1 MRQIV
6 AFSLQRRPL
15 VILMF
20 FAFIGLGLWGFTR
33 LNIEAYPDPVPPQVV
48 IITQN
53 AGQSA
58 EEIERYVT
66 IPIEVAMAGVPN
78 LTTVRSTSL
87 FGLSDVRVQFNFN
100 YTYDQALQQVLNR
113 LGQLSGLPAGA
124 EPAIS
129 PLSPIGE
136 IMRYRL
142 VGPPGYSLADLNT
155 LQNWVLDRRFKR
167 VPGVVD
173 VTSFGG
179 VSKSYNVVVDLPRM
193 AAYGLTLP
201 QVIEAVRAGNATVGA
216 GTLRIGPQAAVVQGI
231 GLIRNVDDIRN
242 VVISA
247 ENGVPVLL
255 SDLATVE
262 IGNLP
267 RLGIAGHAEDDDVVL
282 ATVLM
287 RRGEQTLPT
296 IHGVQEEVARIN
308 AGGVLPPGVRIVP
321 LYDREDL
328 VKVTT
333 RTVVHNIIEGV
344 ALILVIQWLF
354 LGDFRGALV
363 VAATI
368 PFAFLFAIL
377 LMMARGE
384 SANLLSLGALDF
396 GLLVD
401 ATVIMVE
408 NIYRHLGLARK
419 KGHGIPRAPRGSR
432 GLSGLSLIVLRAAG
446 EVDKAIF
453 FSALIIIAAFIPL
466 FTLGGIEGRI
476 FGPMSKTYAYAI
488 IGALLAT
495 FTITPA
501 LAAAMLSEDSTER
514 DTLVVRLLR
523 RAHRG
528 LYALAMRAR
537 ALCLAC
543 AVALFAATMLLL
555 STLGAEF
562 LPALEEGNLWV
573 RATMPGTIS
582 LEEGN
587 ATVNR
592 IRRVLL
598 EFPEVVTATSQQGRP
613 DDGTD
618 SAGSFNGEF
627 FLPLRPPEQWKTAK
641 TRDALV
647 HAFQERL
654 SREFVGVDFSYS
666 QAISDNV
673 QEAASGVKGAN
684 AVKVFGPELDI
695 VTAKAKEIQKVLATV
710 PGVADLAMSR
720 SLGQPT
726 VAVQIDRARA
736 ARYGL
741 GIDDVNQVVQAAI
754 GGREA
759 GRLYEP
765 GGDRNF
771 PVMVRLDAPYRSSL
785 DAIGRIPVG
794 GSRGATLGDVAEIKL
809 VSGVSYIYR
818 EDASRYLPIRFSVRG
833 RDPAS
838 TVAEAQEAVAQQV
851 ELPPGYRLEWVGEFR
866 NLQDA
871 LGRLAVVVPAA
882 LGLVVVLLYVQFSN
896 LRETL
901 LVFGI
906 VPMSI
911 VGGVAALAVAGL
923 NFSVPA
929 AIGFLALFGI
939 TVMEGIIMM
948 THFNHLRVEGLPWRR
963 ALDQAGED
971 RMRPVFMTCFAS
983 FTGLLPMALAT
994 GIGAD
999 VQKPLALVVVGG
1011 IGLVPVFILVV
1022 FPAMIDLFGRS
1033 PRAKRV
1039 EREAAANAA
1048 ARSAAGDG
1056 DRLGGGARA

>member
-6 AFSLQRRPL
+6 AFALQRRPL
-15 VILMF
+15 VILLF
-20 FAFIGLGLWGFTR
+20 FVFIIVGVYGFTK

-53 AGQSA
+53 QGQSA

-66 IPIEVAMAGVPN
+66 IPIEVAMAGMPN
-78 LTTVRSTSL
+78 LTSVRSTSL

-100 YTYDQALQQVLNR
+100 FTYEQALQQVLNR
-113 LGQLSGLPAGA
+113 LAQLQGLPEGVQ
-124 EPAIS
+124 PGIS

-142 VGPPGYSLADLNT
+142 VGPPGFAIDDLKT
-155 LQNWVLDRRFKR
+155 LQDWVLDRRFKR
-167 VPGVVD
+167 VPGVID

-179 VSKSYNVVVDLPRM
+179 RSKSYNVVIDLRRM
-193 AAYGLTLP
+193 AAQNLALP
-201 QVIEAVRAGNATVGA
+201 AVIAAVRAGNATVGA
-216 GTLRIGPQAAVVQGI
+216 GTITIGPQAAVVQGI
-231 GLIRNVDDIRN
+231 GLIRGLDDLRN
-242 VVISA
+242 IVVSA
-247 ENGVPVLL
+247 QEGVPVLL
-255 SDLATVE
+255 SDIASIEV
-262 IGNLP
+262 GNLP
-267 RLGIAGHAEDDDVVL
+267 RLGIAGHEDDNDVVL

-296 IHGVQEEVARIN
+296 IRGVQEEVRRIN

-328 VKVTT
+328 VKITT
-333 RTVVHNIIEGV
+333 HRVVENIIVGV
-344 ALILVIQWLF
+344 SLILLVQWLF
-354 LGDFRGALV
+354 LGDLRGAVV

-368 PFAFLFAIL
+368 PFGFFFAVL

-408 NIYRHLGLARK
+408 NIYRHLAIAR
-419 KGHGIPRAPRGSR
+419 GAAHRYMPPPGSK
-432 GLSGLSLIVLRAAG
+432 GLSGLSLTVLRAAG

-488 IGALLAT
+488 IGALIAT

-501 LAAAMLSEDSTER
+501 LSAALLKEDSR
-514 DTLVVRLLR
+514 DTDTFLVRYLRSAYTWLYHRAMKAGVTAVVVSAVLFGLGVFQFSRL
-523 RAHRG
+523 G
-528 LYALAMRAR
+528 
-537 ALCLAC
+537 
-543 AVALFAATMLLL
+543 
-555 STLGAEF
+555 GEF
-562 LPALEEGNLWV
+562 LPTLEEGNLWV

-582 LEEGN
+582 LEEGQD
-587 ATVNR
+587 TVNR

-598 EFPEVVTATSQQGRP
+598 EFPEVITATSQQGRP

-618 SAGSFNGEF
+618 SAGFFNAEF
-627 FLPLRPPEQWKTAK
+627 FLPLRPQGEWRTAAN
-641 TRDALV
+641 RDGLI
-647 HAFQERL
+647 HAMQERL
-654 SREFVGVDFSYS
+654 SRDFIGVDFNYA

-684 AVKVFGPELDI
+684 AIKVLGPELDVI
-695 VTAKAKEIQKVLATV
+695 AQKAEEIRRVLA
-710 PGVADLAMSR
+710 GVQGIADLAVFR

-726 VAVQIDRARA
+726 VAVRIDRARA

-741 GIDDVNQVVQAAI
+741 AVDDINQVVQAAV

-771 PVMVRLDAPYRSSL
+771 PLMIRLAEPFRNSL
-785 DAIGRIPVG
+785 DAIGRIPIG
-794 GSRGATLGDVAEIKL
+794 GGRGGATLQDVATIEL
-809 VSGVSYIYR
+809 VSGASYIYR
-818 EDASRYLPIRFSVRG
+818 EDASRYVPIKFSVRG

-838 TVAEAQEAVAQQV
+838 AVSEAQRLV
-851 ELPPGYRLEWVGEFR
+851 EQRVQLPPGYRLEWVGEFR

-871 LGRLAVVVPAA
+871 IGRLLVIVPAA
-882 LGLVVVLLYVQFSN
+882 LALIGVLLYVQFN
-896 LRETL
+896 TLRETL
-901 LVFGI
+901 LVYAV
-906 VPMSI
+906 VPLSV
-911 VGGVAALAVAGL
+911 VGGVTALTLSGL

-939 TVMEGIIMM
+939 TVMEGIIMLS
-948 THFNHLRVEGLPWRR
+948 HFNHLRHEGMPWRS
-963 ALDQAGED
+963 ALDQAGQD
-971 RMRPVFMTCFAS
+971 RMRPVMMTCFAS
-983 FTGLLPMALAT
+983 FFGLLPAALAS

-999 VQKPLALVVVGG
+999 VQKPLAIVVVGG

-1022 FPAMIDLFGRS
+1022 FPVMIDMFGR
-1033 PRAKRV
+1033 PRAAR
-1039 EREAAANAA
+1039 RSAAA
-1048 ARSAAGDG
+1048 ARNEV
-1056 DRLGGGARA
+1056 RA

>member
-1 MRQIV
+1 MRHV
-6 AFSLQRRPL
+6 VTFALQRRPL
-15 VILMF
+15 VILLF
-20 FAFIGLGLWGFTR
+20 FVFIVMGLWAFTR

-53 AGQSA
+53 PGQSA

-66 IPIEVAMAGVPN
+66 IPVEVAMAGLPN
-78 LTTVRSTSL
+78 LTSVRSTSL

-100 YTYDQALQQVLNR
+100 YNYDQALQQVLNR
-113 LGQLSGLPAGA
+113 LGQLSGLPDGV
-124 EPAIS
+124 EPTIS

-142 VGPPGYSLADLNT
+142 VGPPGYSLADLKT
-155 LQNWVLDRRFKR
+155 LQDWVLDRRFKR

-179 VSKSYNVVVDLPRM
+179 MSKSYNVVVDLRRI
-193 AAYGLTLP
+193 AAYGMTLP
-201 QVIEAVRAGNATVGA
+201 QVIDAVRTGNATVGA
-216 GTLRIGPQAAVVQGI
+216 GTIRIGPQAAVVQGI
-231 GLIRNVDDIRN
+231 GLIRDVDDINN

-247 ENGVPVLL
+247 QNGVPVLL
-255 SDLATVE
+255 SDIATVE
-262 IGNLP
+262 VGNLP
-267 RLGIAGHAEDDDVVL
+267 RLGVAGHADDDDVVL

-296 IHGVQEEVARIN
+296 IRGVQEEVARIN

-328 VKVTT
+328 VKITT

-344 ALILVIQWLF
+344 CLILLIQWLF

-408 NIYRHLGLARK
+408 NIYRHLGLARAR
-419 KGHGIPRAPRGSR
+419 GTRQPTPRNSR
-432 GLSGLSLIVLRAAG
+432 GFSGLSLIVLRAAG

-501 LAAAMLSEDSTER
+501 LAASMLREDSQEH
-514 DTLVVRLLR
+514 DTLVVRHLR
-523 RAHRG
+523 AAYRR
-528 LYALAMRAR
+528 LYDLAMRAR
-537 ALCLAC
+537 PVCLMLA
-543 AVALFAATMLLL
+543 AALFGGAMFLL

-562 LPALEEGNLWV
+562 LPVLEEGNLWV

-587 ATVNR
+587 STVNR
-592 IRRVLL
+592 IRGVLM
-598 EFPEVVTATSQQGRP
+598 EFPEVITATSQQGRP

-618 SAGSFNGEF
+618 SAGFFNAEF
-627 FLPLRPPEQWKTAK
+627 FLPLKPPDQWRTAPN
-641 TRDALV
+641 RDGLV
-647 HAFQERL
+647 HAMQVRL
-654 SREFVGVDFSYS
+654 AREFVGIDFSYA

-684 AVKVFGPELDI
+684 AIKVLGPELDI
-695 VTAKAKEIQKVLATV
+695 VTRKAEEIRQILATV
-710 PGVADLAMSR
+710 PGVADLAVFR

-785 DAIGRIPVG
+785 DAIGRIPIG
-794 GSRGATLGDVAEIKL
+794 GPSGATLADVSTIKL

-838 TVAEAQEAVAQQV
+838 TVAEAQEEVSQRV

-871 LGRLAVVVPAA
+871 LGRLSVIVPVA

-896 LRETL
+896 LRDTL
-901 LVFGI
+901 LVAAI

-911 VGGVAALAVAGL
+911 IGGVAALAVAGL

-948 THFNHLRVEGLPWRR
+948 SHFKHLLVEGIPWRQ
-963 ALDQAGED
+963 ALDQAGQD

-1022 FPAMIDLFGRS
+1022 FPALIDLFGRS
-1033 PRAKRV
+1033 PRARRA
-1039 EREAAANAA
+1039 ERAAAA
-1048 ARSAAGDG
+1048 ARAAEG
-1056 DRLGGGARA
+1056 RLGAHA

>member
-15 VILMF
+15 VILLF
-20 FAFIGLGLWGFTR
+20 FTFIVVGLVAFTK

-53 AGQSA
+53 PGQSA
-58 EEIERYVT
+58 EEIERYVS
-66 IPIEVAMAGVPN
+66 IPVEVAMAGLPN
-78 LTTVRSTSL
+78 LTSVRSTSL

-113 LGQLSGLPAGA
+113 LGQLDGLPEGVQ
-124 EPAIS
+124 PQIS

-142 VGPPGYSLADLNT
+142 IGPPGYSLADLKT
-155 LQNWVLDRRFKR
+155 VQEWILDRRFKR

-179 VSKSYNVVVDLPRM
+179 LTKSYNVVVDLRRI
-193 AAYGLTLP
+193 AALGLSLP
-201 QVIEAVRAGNATVGA
+201 QVIQAVRSGNATVGA
-216 GTLRIGPQAAVVQGI
+216 GTIRIGPQAAVVQGI
-231 GLIRNVDDIRN
+231 GLIRGLDDIRN
-242 VVISA
+242 VVVSA
-247 ENGVPVLL
+247 EGGVPVLL
-255 SDLATVE
+255 GDVATVE

-267 RLGIAGHAEDDDVVL
+267 RLGIAGQENNDDVVL

-296 IHGVQEEVARIN
+296 IRGVQDEVARIN
-308 AGGVLPPGVRIVP
+308 AGGVLPPGVKIVP

-328 VKVTT
+328 VKITT

-344 ALILVIQWLF
+344 ALILIIQWLF

-363 VAATI
+363 VAATV

-408 NIYRHLGLARK
+408 NIYRHLGLSRNPAHRY
-419 KGHGIPRAPRGSR
+419 IAPTGSKE
-432 GLSGLSLIVLRAAG
+432 LSGLSLTVLRAAG

-501 LAAAMLSEDSTER
+501 LAAALLREDSKER
-514 DTLVVRLLR
+514 DTLLVRALR
-523 RAHRG
+523 WGHSR
-528 LYALAMRAR
+528 LYAAAMRAR
-537 ALCLAC
+537 AICLLLA
-543 AVALFAATMLLL
+543 AGLFAASILLM
-555 STLGAEF
+555 SQLGAEF
-562 LPALEEGNLWV
+562 LPTLEEGNLWV
-573 RATMPGTIS
+573 RASMPGTIS

-587 ATVNR
+587 DTVNR
-592 IRRVLL
+592 IRRTLM
-598 EFPEVVTATSQQGRP
+598 EFPEVITATSQQGRP

-618 SAGSFNGEF
+618 SAGFFNAEF
-627 FLPLRPPEQWKTAK
+627 FLPLKPPQQWTTAPN
-641 TRDALV
+641 RDGLV
-647 HAFQERL
+647 RAMQERL
-654 SREFVGVDFSYS
+654 SGQFVGVEFSYS

-684 AVKVFGPELDI
+684 AVKVYGPELDI
-695 VTAKAKEIQKVLATV
+695 IARKAEEIRQVMAGV
-710 PGVADLAMSR
+710 EGVADLAVFR

-726 VAVQIDRARA
+726 VAVQIDRTRA

-741 GIDDVNQVVQAAI
+741 AVDDVNEVVQAAI

-759 GRLYEP
+759 GRLYEQ

-771 PVMVRLDAPYRSSL
+771 PIVVRLDAPYRDSL
-785 DAIGRIPVG
+785 EAIGRIPVG
-794 GSRGATLGDVAEIKL
+794 GPRGATLSDVAEIKL

-818 EDASRYLPIRFSVRG
+818 EDASRYVPIRFSVRG

-838 TVAEAQEAVAQQV
+838 TVAEAQALVAARV
-851 ELPPGYRLEWVGEFR
+851 ELPPGYRLDWLGEFR
-866 NLQDA
+866 NLQEA
-871 LGRLAVVVPAA
+871 IGRLLVVVPAA
-882 LGLVVVLLYVQFSN
+882 LALILVLLYVQFN
-896 LRETL
+896 TLRETL

-911 VGGVAALAVAGL
+911 TGGIAALAVAGL

-939 TVMEGIIMM
+939 TVMEGIIMLS
-948 THFNHLRVEGLPWRR
+948 HFNHLRLEGMPWRT
-963 ALDQAGED
+963 ALDQAGRD

-1011 IGLVPVFILVV
+1011 IGLVPLFILVV
-1022 FPAMIDLFGRS
+1022 FPAMIDLFGK
-1033 PRAKRV
+1033 PRHIRRA
-1039 EREAAANAA
+1039 EAAAHGAA
-1048 ARSAAGDG
+1048 V
-1056 DRLGGGARA
+1056 RA

>member
-15 VILMF
+15 VILLF
-20 FAFIGLGLWGFTR
+20 LVFIVIGLVGFTR

-53 AGQSA
+53 PGQSA
-58 EEIERYVT
+58 EEIERYVS
-66 IPIEVAMAGVPN
+66 IPVEVAMAGLPN
-78 LTTVRSTSL
+78 LTSVRSTSL

-113 LGQLSGLPAGA
+113 LAQIDGLPDGVQ
-124 EPAIS
+124 PAIS

-142 VGPPGYSLADLNT
+142 VGPPGYSLADLKT
-155 LQNWVLDRRFKR
+155 LQDWVLDRRFKR
-167 VPGVVD
+167 VPGVID

-179 VSKSYNVVVDLPRM
+179 LSKSYNIIIDLRRM
-193 AAYGLTLP
+193 SAHGLTLP
-201 QVIEAVRAGNATVGA
+201 QVIASVRAGNATVGA
-216 GTLRIGPQAAVVQGI
+216 GTIRIGPQAAVVQGI
-231 GLIRNVDDIRN
+231 GLIRGVDDIRG
-242 VVISA
+242 VVL
-247 ENGVPVLL
+247 GVDGGNPVLL
-255 SDLATVE
+255 SDIAAIE

-267 RLGIAGHAEDDDVVL
+267 RLGIAGHAGDDDVVL

-296 IHGVQEEVARIN
+296 IHGVQKEVERIN
-308 AGGVLPPGVRIVP
+308 AGGVLPPGVRIVTV
-321 LYDREDL
+321 YDREDL
-328 VKVTT
+328 VKITT
-333 RTVVHNIIEGV
+333 KTVVKNIIEGV
-344 ALILVIQWLF
+344 LLILIIQYLF
-354 LGDFRGALV
+354 LGDWRGAVV

-377 LMMARGE
+377 LMLGRGE

-408 NIYRHLGLARK
+408 NIFRHLGLARQ
-419 KGHGIPRAPRGSR
+419 HAHRYMAPSGSKE
-432 GLSGLSLIVLRAAG
+432 LSGLSLTVLRAAG

-501 LAAAMLSEDSTER
+501 LAAAMLREDSRER
-514 DTLVVRLLR
+514 DTPVVRALR
-523 RAHRG
+523 WAHRG
-528 LYALAMRAR
+528 LYGMAMRAR
-537 ALCLAC
+537 ALCLLLA
-543 AVALFAATMLLL
+543 AAIFAGSIALM

-562 LPALEEGNLWV
+562 LPTLEEGNLWV

-587 ATVNR
+587 GTVNR
-592 IRRVLL
+592 IRGVLM
-598 EFPEVVTATSQQGRP
+598 EFPEVITATSQQGRP

-618 SAGSFNGEF
+618 SAGFFNAEF
-627 FLPLRPPEQWKTAK
+627 FLPLKPPQQWTTARN
-641 TRDALV
+641 RDGLV
-647 HAFQERL
+647 AAMQARL
-654 SREFVGVDFSYS
+654 GREFVGIEFSYA

-684 AVKVFGPELDI
+684 AIKVYGPELDVI
-695 VTAKAKEIQKVLATV
+695 ARKAEEIRQVLTTV
-710 PGVADLAMSR
+710 PGVADLAVFR

-726 VAVQIDRARA
+726 VAIQIDRARA

-741 GIDDVNQVVQAAI
+741 AIDDVNGVVQAAI

-771 PVMVRLDAPYRSSL
+771 PITVRLDTPFRDSL
-785 DAIGRIPVG
+785 DAIGRLPVG
-794 GSRGATLGDVAEIKL
+794 GPRGATLADVADIRL

-818 EDASRYLPIRFSVRG
+818 EDASRYVPIRFSVRG

-838 TVAEAQEAVAQQV
+838 TVAEAQELVAQRV
-851 ELPPGYRLEWVGEFR
+851 ELPPGYRLDWLGEFR
-866 NLQDA
+866 NLQEA
-871 LGRLAVVVPAA
+871 IGRLMVVVPAA
-882 LGLVVVLLYVQFSN
+882 LALILVLLYVQFN
-896 LRETL
+896 TLRETL

-911 VGGVAALAVAGL
+911 TGGIAALAIAGL

-939 TVMEGIIMM
+939 TVMEGIIMLS
-948 THFNHLRVEGLPWRR
+948 HFNHLRLEGMPWRL
-963 ALDQAGED
+963 ALDQAGTD

-1011 IGLVPVFILVV
+1011 IGLVPIFILVV
-1022 FPAMIDLFGRS
+1022 FPAMIDLLGKPRS
-1033 PRAKRV
+1033 VRV
-1039 EREAAANAA
+1039 SDATA
-1048 ARSAAGDG
+1048 ARNAV
-1056 DRLGGGARA
+1056 RA

>member
-6 AFSLQRRPL
+6 AFALQRRPL
-15 VILMF
+15 IILLF
-20 FAFIGLGLWGFTR
+20 FAFIVVGLVGFTK

-53 AGQSA
+53 PGQSA
-58 EEIERYVT
+58 EEIERYVSV
-66 IPIEVAMAGVPN
+66 PIEVAMAGLPN
-78 LTTVRSTSL
+78 LTSVRSTSL

-113 LGQLSGLPAGA
+113 LGQLDGLPEGVS
-124 EPAIS
+124 PAIS

-142 VGPPGYSLADLNT
+142 VGPPGFGLADLKT
-155 LQNWVLDRRFKR
+155 LQDWVLDRRFKR
-167 VPGVVD
+167 VPGVID

-179 VSKSYNVVVDLPRM
+179 LTKSYNVVIDLRRM
-193 AAYGLTLP
+193 AAHGLTLP
-201 QVIEAVRAGNATVGA
+201 QVIESVRAGNATVGA
-216 GTLRIGPQAAVVQGI
+216 GTIRIGPQAAVVQGI
-231 GLIRNVDDIRN
+231 GLIRGTEDLRSI
-242 VVISA
+242 VVAA
-247 ENGVPVLL
+247 EGGVPVLL
-255 SDLATVE
+255 ADIATVE
-262 IGNLP
+262 IANQP
-267 RLGIAGHAEDDDVVL
+267 RLGVAGHEGDDDVVL
-282 ATVLM
+282 AVVLM

-296 IHGVQEEVARIN
+296 IRGVQQEVARIN

-333 RTVVHNIIEGV
+333 KTVTKNIIEGV
-344 ALILVIQWLF
+344 LLILFIQWLF

-363 VAATI
+363 VAATV

-377 LMMARGE
+377 LMLARGE

-408 NIYRHLGLARK
+408 NIYRHLGLARA
-419 KGHGIPRAPRGSR
+419 HGSR
-432 GLSGLSLIVLRAAG
+432 IPPPVPSRELSGLSLTVLRAAG

-501 LAAAMLSEDSTER
+501 LAAALLSDNSRER
-514 DTLVVRLLR
+514 DTPVVRALR
-523 RAHRG
+523 WGHGR

-537 ALCLAC
+537 LVCIALAGMTFAS
-543 AVALFAATMLLL
+543 AVFLL
-555 STLGAEF
+555 SMLGAEF
-562 LPALEEGNLWV
+562 LPTLEEGNLWV

-592 IRRVLL
+592 IRGVLM
-598 EFPEVVTATSQQGRP
+598 EFPEVITTTSQQGRP

-618 SAGSFNGEF
+618 SAGFFNAEF
-627 FLPLRPPEQWKTAK
+627 FLPLRPMDQWKTARN
-641 TRDALV
+641 RDGLV
-647 HAFQERL
+647 HAMQERL
-654 SREFVGVDFSYS
+654 SREFVGVDFSYA

-684 AVKVFGPELDI
+684 AIKVFGPELD
-695 VTAKAKEIQKVLATV
+695 VLAQKAEEIRRILATV
-710 PGVADLAMSR
+710 PGVADLAVFR

-726 VAVQIDRARA
+726 LSIRIDRARA
-736 ARYGL
+736 ARFGL
-741 GIDDVNQVVQAAI
+741 SIEDINQVVQAAI

-771 PVMVRLDAPYRSSL
+771 PIVVRLAEPFRDSVESIA
-785 DAIGRIPVG
+785 RIPVG
-794 GSRGATLGDVAEIKL
+794 GRSGATLADVADIRL

-818 EDASRYLPIRFSVRG
+818 EDASRYVPIRFSVRG

-838 TVAEAQEAVAQQV
+838 TVAEAQELV
-851 ELPPGYRLEWVGEFR
+851 EQHVQLPPGYRLDWVGEFR

-871 LGRLAVVVPAA
+871 LKRLMVVVPAA
-882 LGLVVVLLYVQFSN
+882 LALILVLLYVQFN
-896 LRETL
+896 TLRETL
-901 LVFGI
+901 LVFGV
-906 VPMSI
+906 VPLSI
-911 VGGVAALAVAGL
+911 SGGVLALWVAGL

-939 TVMEGIIMM
+939 TVMEGIIMLS
-948 THFNHLRVEGLPWRR
+948 HFNHLRLEGMPWRM
-963 ALDQAGED
+963 ALDQAGRD

-983 FTGLLPMALAT
+983 FVGLLPMALAS

-1011 IGLVPVFILVV
+1011 IGLVPLFILVV
-1022 FPAMIDLFGRS
+1022 FPAMIDLFGKPRS
-1033 PRAKRV
+1033 LRQAERA
-1039 EREAAANAA
+1039 AA
-1048 ARSAAGDG
+1048 ARAAAAS
-1056 DRLGGGARA
+1056 GARA

>member
-6 AFSLQRRPL
+6 AFALQRRPL
-15 VILMF
+15 VILLF
-20 FAFIGLGLWGFTR
+20 FVFIVVGLVAFTR

-53 AGQSA
+53 QGQSA

-66 IPIEVAMAGVPN
+66 IPVEVAMAGLPN
-78 LTTVRSTSL
+78 LTSVRSTSL

-113 LGQLSGLPAGA
+113 LAQIDALPAGVQ
-124 EPAIS
+124 PQIS

-142 VGPPGYSLADLNT
+142 VGPPGYSLTDLKT
-155 LQNWVLDRRFKR
+155 LQDWVLDRRFKR

-179 VSKSYNVVVDLPRM
+179 HSKSYNVVVDLRRM
-193 AAYGLTLP
+193 AAHGLSLP
-201 QVIEAVRAGNATVGA
+201 QVIAAVRAGNATVGA
-216 GTLRIGPQAAVVQGI
+216 GTIRIGPQVAVVQGI
-231 GLIRNVDDIRN
+231 GLIRGLDDLRN
-242 VVISA
+242 VVVTA
-247 ENGVPVLL
+247 AGGMPVLL
-255 SDLATVE
+255 ADIATIE

-267 RLGIAGHAEDDDVVL
+267 RLGIAGHEGDDDVVL

-296 IHGVQEEVARIN
+296 IRGVQAEVARIN
-308 AGGVLPPGVRIVP
+308 AGGVLPPGVKIVP

-328 VKVTT
+328 VKITT

-344 ALILVIQWLF
+344 ALILIIQWLF

-377 LMMARGE
+377 LMMSRGE

-408 NIYRHLGLARK
+408 NIYRHLGLARS
-419 KGHGIPRAPRGSR
+419 HAHRYIAPAGSKE
-432 GLSGLSLIVLRAAG
+432 LSGLSLTVLRAAG

-501 LAAAMLSEDSTER
+501 LAAALLKEDSRER
-514 DTLVVRLLR
+514 DTPVVRALR
-523 RAHRG
+523 WGHRR
-528 LYALAMRAR
+528 LYDAAMRAR
-537 ALCLAC
+537 RLCLLLA
-543 AVALFAATMLLL
+543 AALLAGSIFLMSL
-555 STLGAEF
+555 LGAEF
-562 LPALEEGNLWV
+562 LPTLEEGNLWV

-587 ATVNR
+587 GTVNR
-592 IRRVLL
+592 IRAVLL
-598 EFPEVVTATSQQGRP
+598 EFPEVITATSQQGRP

-618 SAGSFNGEF
+618 SAGFFNAEF
-627 FLPLRPPEQWKTAK
+627 FLPLKPPDQWTTAPH
-641 TRDALV
+641 RDGLV
-647 HAFQERL
+647 HAMQARL
-654 SREFVGVDFSYS
+654 TREFVGIEFSYS

-684 AVKVFGPELDI
+684 AIKVYGPELDI
-695 VTAKAKEIQKVLATV
+695 IARKAEEIRQVMTEV
-710 PGVADLAMSR
+710 QGVADLAVFR

-726 VAVQIDRARA
+726 VAVKIDRARA

-741 GIDDVNQVVQAAI
+741 AVDDVNQVVQAAI

-771 PVMVRLDAPYRSSL
+771 PVMVRLDAPFRDSL
-785 DAIGRIPVG
+785 DAIQRIPVG
-794 GSRGATLGDVAEIKL
+794 GGSGATLADVADIQL

-818 EDASRYLPIRFSVRG
+818 EDASRYVPIRFSVRG

-838 TVAEAQEAVAQQV
+838 TVAEAQALVAQRV
-851 ELPPGYRLEWVGEFR
+851 EMPPGYRLDWVGEFR
-866 NLQDA
+866 NLQEA
-871 LGRLAVVVPAA
+871 IGRLVVVVPAA
-882 LGLVVVLLYVQFSN
+882 LALILVLLYVQFN
-896 LRETL
+896 TLRETL

-911 VGGVAALAVAGL
+911 TGGVAALAVAGL

-939 TVMEGIIMM
+939 TVMEGIIMLS
-948 THFNHLRVEGLPWRR
+948 HFNHLRLEGMPWRM
-963 ALDQAGED
+963 ALDQAGTD

-983 FTGLLPMALAT
+983 FFGLLPMALAS

-1011 IGLVPVFILVV
+1011 IGLVPLFILVV
-1022 FPAMIDLFGRS
+1022 FPAAIDLFGK
-1033 PRAKRV
+1033 PRHVRRA
-1039 EREAAANAA
+1039 EADAAVAV
-1048 ARSAAGDG
+1048 
-1056 DRLGGGARA
+1056 RA

>member
-1 MRQIV
+1 MRQFV
-6 AFSLQRRPL
+6 SFSLQRRPL
-15 VILMF
+15 VVLLFFVFILV
-20 FAFIGLGLWGFTR
+20 GLVGFTR

-53 AGQSA
+53 SGQSA

-66 IPIEVAMAGVPN
+66 IPVEVAMAGMPN
-78 LTTVRSTSL
+78 LTSVRSTSL

-113 LGQLSGLPAGA
+113 LAQIDGLPEGVH
-124 EPAIS
+124 PAIS

-142 VGPPGYSLADLNT
+142 VGPPGYARADLKT
-155 LQNWVLDRRFKR
+155 LQDWVLARRFKR

-179 VSKSYNVVVDLPRM
+179 LSKTYSVSVDLRRM
-193 AAYGLTLP
+193 TAHNLTLP
-201 QVIEAVRAGNATVGA
+201 QVIAAVRASNATVGA
-216 GTLRIGPQAAVVQGI
+216 GTIRIGTQAAVVQGI
-231 GLIRNVDDIRN
+231 GLIRGVDDLAK
-242 VVISA
+242 VVITA
-247 ENGVPVLL
+247 TGGLPVR
-255 SDLATVE
+255 LADIATIE

-267 RLGIAGHAEDDDVVL
+267 RLGIAGHEGDDDVVL

-296 IHGVQEEVARIN
+296 IRGVQQEVARIN
-308 AGGVLPPGVRIVP
+308 AGGILPPGVRIVP

-328 VKVTT
+328 VKLTT
-333 RTVVHNIIEGV
+333 QTVVKNIIEGV
-344 ALILVIQWLF
+344 LLILLIQYLF
-354 LGDFRGALV
+354 LGDLRGALV
-363 VAATI
+363 VAATV
-368 PFAFLFAIL
+368 PFAFLFAIITML
-377 LMMARGE
+377 LRGE

-408 NIYRHLGLARK
+408 NIYRHLGMARRS
-419 KGHGIPRAPRGSR
+419 GLHPTPPGASR
-432 GLSGLSLIVLRAAG
+432 GLSGLPLTILRAAS
-446 EVDKAIF
+446 EVDKPIF

-466 FTLGGIEGRI
+466 FTMGGIEGRI
-476 FGPMSKTYAYAI
+476 FGPMAKTYAYAI
-488 IGALLAT
+488 GGALLAT
-495 FTITPA
+495 FTVTPA
-501 LAAAMLSEDSTER
+501 LAALLLKEDSRER
-514 DTLVVRLLR
+514 DTPLVRALR
-523 RAHRG
+523 WGHRH
-528 LYALAMRAR
+528 LYAAAMSVRA
-537 ALCLAC
+537 ACLVGAAMLF
-543 AVALFAATMLLL
+543 AVAIMLL
-555 STLGAEF
+555 SSLGAEF
-562 LPALEEGNLWV
+562 LPTLEEGNLWV
-573 RATMPGTIS
+573 RATMPGSIS

-587 ATVNR
+587 GTVNR
-592 IRRVLL
+592 IRAVLL
-598 EFPEVVTATSQQGRP
+598 EFPEVITATSQQGRP

-618 SAGSFNGEF
+618 SAGFFNAEF
-627 FLPLRPPEQWKTAK
+627 FLPLRPPETWTTAPN
-641 TRDALV
+641 RDGLV
-647 HAFQERL
+647 QAMQARLSHAFLGIE
-654 SREFVGVDFSYS
+654 FSYA

-684 AVKVFGPELDI
+684 AIKVFGPEIDI
-695 VTAKAKEIQKVLATV
+695 IAGLANQIRGVMATV
-710 PGVADLAMSR
+710 PGVADLAVFR

-726 VAVQIDRARA
+726 IAIHIDRDRA

-741 GIDDVNQVVQAAI
+741 SMDDVNTVVQAAV

-765 GGDRNF
+765 GADRNF
-771 PVMVRLDAPYRSSL
+771 PIVVRLNEASRDSVE
-785 DAIGRIPVG
+785 AIARIPVG
-794 GSRGATLGDVAEIKL
+794 EGGGATLADVAEIQL
-809 VSGVSYIYR
+809 ISGVSYIYR
-818 EDASRYLPIRFSVRG
+818 EDASRYAPIRFSVRG

-838 TVAEAQEAVAQQV
+838 TVAEAQALVAAQV
-851 ELPPGYRLEWVGEFR
+851 RLPPGYRLDWVGEFR
-866 NLQDA
+866 NLQEA
-871 LGRLAVVVPAA
+871 IGRLVVVVPAA
-882 LGLVVVLLYVQFSN
+882 LALILVLLYVQFN
-896 LRETL
+896 TLREAL

-939 TVMEGIIMM
+939 TVMEGIIMLS
-948 THFNHLRVEGLPWRR
+948 HFNHLRGEGMPWRL
-963 ALDQAGED
+963 ALDQAGVD

-1011 IGLVPVFILVV
+1011 IGLVPIFILVV
-1022 FPAMIDLFGRS
+1022 FPAMIDLLGKPRS
-1033 PRAKRV
+1033 ERAHR
-1039 EREAAANAA
+1039 AAP
-1048 ARSAAGDG
+1048 AGPT
-1056 DRLGGGARA
+1056 AQV

>member
-6 AFSLQRRPL
+6 SFSLQRRPL
-15 VILMF
+15 VVLLF
-20 FAFIGLGLWGFTR
+20 FAFIVVGLIGFTK

-53 AGQSA
+53 SGQSA

-66 IPIEVAMAGVPN
+66 IPIELAMAGMPN
-78 LTTVRSTSL
+78 LTSVRSTSL

-100 YTYDQALQQVLNR
+100 FNYEQALQQVLNR
-113 LGQLSGLPAGA
+113 LAQVDGLPEGA
-124 EPAIS
+124 HPTIS

-142 VGPPGYSLADLNT
+142 VGPPGFGLDDLKSLQD
-155 LQNWVLDRRFKR
+155 WVLNRRFKR

-179 VSKSYNVVVDLPRM
+179 LSKSYNAVIDLSRLV
-193 AAYGLTLP
+193 AYRLTLP
-201 QVIEAVRAGNATVGA
+201 QVIAAIRASNTTVGA
-216 GTLRIGPQAAVVQGI
+216 GIIRIGPQAAVVQGI
-231 GLIRNVDDIRN
+231 GLIRGIEDLEK
-242 VVISA
+242 VVLTA
-247 ENGVPVLL
+247 QDGVSVKL
-255 SDLATVE
+255 SDVATIE

-267 RLGIAGHAEDDDVVL
+267 RLGVAGHEADNDVVL
-282 ATVLM
+282 ATILM

-296 IHGVQEEVARIN
+296 IRAVQQEVARIN
-308 AGGVLPPGVRIVP
+308 AGGILPPGVRIVP

-328 VKVTT
+328 VKITT
-333 RTVVHNIIEGV
+333 KTVVKNIIEGV
-344 ALILVIQWLF
+344 ALILLIQWLF

-363 VAATI
+363 VAATV
-368 PFAFLFAIL
+368 PFAFLFAIITML
-377 LMMARGE
+377 LRGE

-408 NIYRHLGLARK
+408 NIYRHLGLARRQ
-419 KGHGIPRAPRGSR
+419 GVVHGAVPTASG
-432 GLSGLSLIVLRAAG
+432 GLSGLPLTIFRAAS

-466 FTLGGIEGRI
+466 FTLGGVEGRI

-488 IGALLAT
+488 IGALFAT
-495 FTITPA
+495 FTVTPA
-501 LAAAMLSEDSTER
+501 LAALMLKEESSER
-514 DTLVVRLLR
+514 DTPLVRVLR
-523 RAHRG
+523 RGHQW
-528 LYALAMRAR
+528 LYQRAMAAR
-537 ALCLAC
+537 ALCLTMAM
-543 AVALFAATMLLL
+543 ALLVAAMMLL

-562 LPALEEGNLWV
+562 LPTLEEGNLWV

-587 ATVNR
+587 GTVNR
-592 IRRVLL
+592 IRAVLM
-598 EFPEVVTATSQQGRP
+598 EFPEVITATSQQGRP

-618 SAGSFNGEF
+618 SAGFSNAEF
-627 FLPLRPPEQWKTAK
+627 FLPLRPPAEWTTAPN
-641 TRDALV
+641 RDGLV
-647 HAFQERL
+647 QAMQHRL
-654 SREFVGVDFSYS
+654 SQEFLGIEFSYA

-695 VTAKAKEIQKVLATV
+695 IANTANRIAEQMQHV
-710 PGVADLAMSR
+710 PGVADMAVFR

-726 VAVQIDRARA
+726 VAITIDRDRA
-736 ARYGL
+736 ARFGL
-741 GIDDVNQVVQAAI
+741 SMDDVNQVIQAAI

-765 GGDRNF
+765 GADRNF
-771 PVMVRLDAPYRSSL
+771 PITVRLDAGSRDSI
-785 DAIGRIPVG
+785 DAVRRIPVG
-794 GSRGATLGDVAEIKL
+794 AGSTLGDVADIRL
-809 VSGVSYIYR
+809 ISGVSYIYR
-818 EDASRYLPIRFSVRG
+818 EDASRYVPIRFSVRG

-838 TVAEAQEAVAQQV
+838 TVAEAQRVVNANVQ
-851 ELPPGYRLEWVGEFR
+851 LPPGYRLDWVGEFR
-866 NLQDA
+866 NLQEA
-871 LGRLAVVVPAA
+871 LGRLQVVVPAA
-882 LGLVVVLLYVQFSN
+882 FVLILVLLYVQFN
-896 LRETL
+896 TLRETL

-906 VPMSI
+906 VPMSL
-911 VGGVAALAVAGL
+911 VGGIMALWVAGL

-939 TVMEGIIMM
+939 TVMEGIIMLS
-948 THFNHLRVEGLPWRR
+948 HFNHLRSEGMPWRA
-963 ALDQAGED
+963 ALDQAGVD

-1011 IGLVPVFILVV
+1011 IGLVPIFILVV
-1022 FPAMIDLFGRS
+1022 FPAMIDLLGKPAS
-1033 PRAKRV
+1033 
-1039 EREAAANAA
+1039 ERRNAA
-1048 ARSAAGDG
+1048 R
-1056 DRLGGGARA
+1056 

>member
-15 VILMF
+15 VILLF
-20 FAFIGLGLWGFTR
+20 FTFIIVGLVAFTR

-53 AGQSA
+53 PGQSA
-58 EEIERYVT
+58 EEIERYVS
-66 IPIEVAMAGVPN
+66 IPVEVAMAGLPN
-78 LTTVRSTSL
+78 LTSVRSTSL

-113 LGQLSGLPAGA
+113 LGQLNGLPEGVQ
-124 EPAIS
+124 PQIS

-142 VGPPGYSLADLNT
+142 VGPPGYSLADLKT
-155 LQNWVLDRRFKR
+155 LQEWVLDRRFKR

-179 VSKSYNVVVDLPRM
+179 LTKSYNVVVDLRRIV
-193 AAYGLTLP
+193 ALGLTLP
-201 QVIEAVRAGNATVGA
+201 QVIQAVRAGNATVGA
-216 GTLRIGPQAAVVQGI
+216 GTIRIGPQAAVVQGI
-231 GLIRNVDDIRN
+231 GLIRGLDDIRN
-242 VVISA
+242 VVVSA
-247 ENGVPVLL
+247 EGGVPVLL
-255 SDLATVE
+255 GDVAMVE

-267 RLGIAGHAEDDDVVL
+267 RLGIAGQEDNDDVVL

-296 IHGVQEEVARIN
+296 IRGVQEEVARVN

-328 VKVTT
+328 VKITT

-344 ALILVIQWLF
+344 ALILIIQWLF

-363 VAATI
+363 VAATV

-408 NIYRHLGLARK
+408 NIYRHLGLSRNPAHRY
-419 KGHGIPRAPRGSR
+419 IAPSNSR
-432 GLSGLSLIVLRAAG
+432 ELSGLSLTVLRAAG

-501 LAAAMLSEDSTER
+501 LAAALLREDSRER
-514 DTLVVRLLR
+514 DTLLVRVLR
-523 RAHRG
+523 WVHSR
-528 LYALAMRAR
+528 LYAAAMRAR
-537 ALCLAC
+537 AVCLLLA
-543 AVALFAATMLLL
+543 AALFAGSLLL
-555 STLGAEF
+555 MSQLGAEF
-562 LPALEEGNLWV
+562 LPTLEEGNLWV
-573 RATMPGTIS
+573 RASMPGTIS

-587 ATVNR
+587 DTVNR
-592 IRRVLL
+592 IRRSLM
-598 EFPEVVTATSQQGRP
+598 EFPEVITATSQQGRP

-618 SAGSFNGEF
+618 SAGFFNAEF
-627 FLPLRPPEQWKTAK
+627 FLPLKPPQQWTTAPN
-641 TRDALV
+641 RDGLV
-647 HAFQERL
+647 RAMQERL
-654 SREFVGVDFSYS
+654 SSRFVGIEFSYS

-684 AVKVFGPELDI
+684 AVKVYGPELDI
-695 VTAKAKEIQKVLATV
+695 IARKAEEIRQVMAGV
-710 PGVADLAMSR
+710 EGVADLAVFR

-741 GIDDVNQVVQAAI
+741 AVDDVNEVVQAAI

-771 PVMVRLDAPYRSSL
+771 PIVVRLDAPYRDSL
-785 DAIGRIPVG
+785 EAIGRIPVG
-794 GSRGATLGDVAEIKL
+794 GARGATLSDVAEIKL

-818 EDASRYLPIRFSVRG
+818 EDASRYVPIRFSVRG

-838 TVAEAQEAVAQQV
+838 TVAEAQALVAARV
-851 ELPPGYRLEWVGEFR
+851 ELPPGYRLDWLGEFR
-866 NLQDA
+866 NLQEA
-871 LGRLAVVVPAA
+871 IGRLLVVVPAA
-882 LGLVVVLLYVQFSN
+882 LALILVLLYVQFNS

-911 VGGVAALAVAGL
+911 TGGIAALAVAGL

-939 TVMEGIIMM
+939 TVMEGIIMLS
-948 THFNHLRVEGLPWRR
+948 HFNHLRLEGMPWRM
-963 ALDQAGED
+963 ALDQAGRD

-1011 IGLVPVFILVV
+1011 IGLVPLFILVV
-1022 FPAMIDLFGRS
+1022 FPAMIDLFGK
-1033 PRAKRV
+1033 PRHLRQA
-1039 EREAAANAA
+1039 EAAAHCAA
-1048 ARSAAGDG
+1048 V
-1056 DRLGGGARA
+1056 RA

>member
-1 MRQIV
+1 MRQVV

-15 VILMF
+15 VVLLF
-20 FAFIGLGLWGFTR
+20 FAFIVVGLIGFTK

-48 IITQN
+48 VITQN
-53 AGQSA
+53 PGQSA

-66 IPIEVAMAGVPN
+66 IPVEVAMAGMPN
-78 LTTVRSTSL
+78 LTSVRSTSL

-100 YTYDQALQQVLNR
+100 YTYEQALQQVLNR
-113 LGQLSGLPAGA
+113 LAQTDGLP
-124 EPAIS
+124 ESVHPTIS

-142 VGPPGYSLADLNT
+142 VGPPGFGLADLKT
-155 LQNWVLDRRFKR
+155 LQDWVLNRRFKR

-179 VSKSYNVVVDLPRM
+179 LSKSYSVSIDLHRM
-193 AAYGLTLP
+193 IAHGLTLP
-201 QVIEAVRAGNATVGA
+201 QVVAAIRAGNATVGA
-216 GTLRIGPQAAVVQGI
+216 GVIRIGPQAAVVQGI
-231 GLIRNVDDIRN
+231 GLLRGLEDLGK
-242 VVISA
+242 VVLSA
-247 ENGVPVLL
+247 ERGLPVQLA
-255 SDLATVE
+255 DIATVQ

-267 RLGIAGHAEDDDVVL
+267 RLGVAGHEADNDVVL

-296 IHGVQEEVARIN
+296 IRAVQQEVARIN
-308 AGGVLPPGVRIVP
+308 AGGILPPGVRIVP

-328 VKVTT
+328 VKITT

-344 ALILVIQWLF
+344 ALILLIQWLF

-363 VAATI
+363 VAATV
-368 PFAFLFAIL
+368 PFAFLFAIVTML
-377 LMMARGE
+377 VRGE

-408 NIYRHLGLARK
+408 NIYRHLGLARSS
-419 KGHGIPRAPRGSR
+419 GARPVAPATPQ
-432 GLSGLSLIVLRAAG
+432 GLSGLPLTILRAAS

-466 FTLGGIEGRI
+466 FTLGGVEGRI

-501 LAAAMLSEDSTER
+501 LAALMLREDSKES
-514 DTLVVRLLR
+514 DTPLVRVLR
-523 RAHRG
+523 RVHSR
-528 LYALAMRAR
+528 LYAAAMSMRAV
-537 ALCLAC
+537 C
-543 AVALFAATMLLL
+543 LLL
-555 STLGAEF
+555 AALLLGGAFALMSTLGAEF
-562 LPALEEGNLWV
+562 LPTLEEGNLWV

-587 ATVNR
+587 GTVNR
-592 IRRVLL
+592 IRAVLQ
-598 EFPEVVTATSQQGRP
+598 EFPEVITATSQQGRP

-618 SAGSFNGEF
+618 SAGFFNAEF
-627 FLPLRPPEQWKTAK
+627 FLPLKPPDQWTTAPN
-641 TRDALV
+641 RDGLV
-647 HAFQERL
+647 HAMQERL
-654 SREFVGVDFSYS
+654 SREFLGVEFSYA

-695 VTAKAKEIQKVLATV
+695 IVQKAAEIRAIMANVR
-710 PGVADLAMSR
+710 GVADLAAFR
-720 SLGQPT
+720 VLGQPT
-726 VAVQIDRARA
+726 VAITIDRDRA

-741 GIDDVNQVVQAAI
+741 NMNDVNEVIQAAI

-765 GGDRNF
+765 GADRNL
-771 PVMVRLDAPYRSSL
+771 PIMVRLAEEARDNAASIR
-785 DAIGRIPVG
+785 RIPIG
-794 GSRGATLGDVAEIKL
+794 DRTGATLEDVADIRL

-818 EDASRYLPIRFSVRG
+818 EDASRYVPIRFSVRG

-838 TVAEAQEAVAQQV
+838 TVAEAQRLVAAQV
-851 ELPPGYRLEWVGEFR
+851 VLPPGYRLDWVGEFR
-866 NLQDA
+866 NLQEA
-871 LGRLAVVVPAA
+871 VGRLMVVVPAA
-882 LGLVVVLLYVQFSN
+882 FALILVLLYVQFN
-896 LRETL
+896 TLRETL

-911 VGGVAALAVAGL
+911 VGGVVALWVAGL

-939 TVMEGIIMM
+939 TVMEGIILLS
-948 THFNHLRVEGLPWRR
+948 HFNHLRGDGMPWRR
-963 ALDQAGED
+963 ALDQAGVD

-1011 IGLVPVFILVV
+1011 IGLVPIFILIV
-1022 FPAMIDLFGRS
+1022 FPAMIDLLGKPASERARPDGGRAWGIAGLLGARTGRS
-1033 PRAKRV
+1033 
-1039 EREAAANAA
+1039 
-1048 ARSAAGDG
+1048 S
-1056 DRLGGGARA
+1056 

>member
-1 MRQIV
+1 MRHIV
-6 AFSLQRRPL
+6 GFALQRRPL
-15 VILMF
+15 VIVLF
-20 FAFIGLGLWGFTR
+20 FAFIIIGLIGFSR

-53 AGQSA
+53 QGQSA

-66 IPIEVAMAGVPN
+66 IPVEVAMAGLPN
-78 LTTVRSTSL
+78 LTSIRSTSL

-113 LGQLSGLPAGA
+113 LAQISGLPEGA
-124 EPAIS
+124 QPQIS

-142 VGPPGYSLADLNT
+142 VGPPGYALADLKT
-155 LQNWVLDRRFKR
+155 LQDWVLDRRFKR
-167 VPGVVD
+167 VPGVID

-179 VSKSYNVVVDLPRM
+179 QSKSYNVVVNLRRM
-193 AAYGLTLP
+193 AAHGLTLP
-201 QVIEAVRAGNATVGA
+201 EVVRAVRAGNATVGA
-216 GTLRIGPQAAVVQGI
+216 GVIRVGPQAAVVQGI
-231 GLIRNVDDIRN
+231 GLIRGLDDLNR
-242 VVISA
+242 VVVSA
-247 ENGVPVLL
+247 EQGIPVLL
-255 SDLATVE
+255 SDIAQIEV
-262 IGNLP
+262 GNLP
-267 RLGIAGHAEDDDVVL
+267 RLGIAGQAQDNDVVL

-296 IHGVQEEVARIN
+296 IHGVQQEVARIN

-328 VKVTT
+328 VKITT

-344 ALILVIQWLF
+344 CLILIIQWLF

-377 LMMARGE
+377 LMLMRGE

-401 ATVIMVE
+401 STVIMVE
-408 NIYRHLGLARK
+408 NIYRHLGLARAH
-419 KGHGIPRAPRGSR
+419 GHRLPVPPGSR
-432 GLSGLSLIVLRAAG
+432 ELSGLPLTVLRAAG

-501 LAAAMLSEDSTER
+501 LAAALLREESQER
-514 DTLVVRLLR
+514 DTPLVRALRWGHKRLYG
-523 RAHRG
+523 A
-528 LYALAMRAR
+528 AMRAR
-537 ALCLAC
+537 GPCLGVAAL
-543 AVALFAATMLLL
+543 LFAAAVFLL
-555 STLGAEF
+555 SSLGAEF
-562 LPALEEGNLWV
+562 LPTLEEGNLWV

-592 IRRVLL
+592 IRRALL
-598 EFPEVVTATSQQGRP
+598 EFPEVITATSQQGRP

-618 SAGSFNGEF
+618 SAGFFNAEF
-627 FLPLRPPEQWKTAK
+627 FLPLKPPDEWTTARN
-641 TRDALV
+641 RDGLV
-647 HAFQERL
+647 HAMQERL
-654 SREFVGVDFSYS
+654 AREFVGVDFSYA

-684 AVKVFGPELDI
+684 AIKVFGPELDI
-695 VTAKAKEIQKVLATV
+695 LVRKAEEIRQQLVQV
-710 PGVADLAMSR
+710 EGVADLAVFR

-726 VAVQIDRARA
+726 VAIRIDRARA
-736 ARYGL
+736 ARFGL
-741 GIDDVNQVVQAAI
+741 SVDDINEVIEAAV

-771 PVMVRLDAPYRSSL
+771 PIMVRLAALFREDPE
-785 DAIGRIPVG
+785 AIGRIPVG
-794 GSRGATLGDVAEIKL
+794 GARGATLQDVADIKL
-809 VSGVSYIYR
+809 TSGVSYIYR
-818 EDASRYLPIRFSVRG
+818 EDASRYVPIRFSVRG

-838 TVAEAQEAVAQQV
+838 TVAEAQALVARNV
-851 ELPPGYRLEWVGEFR
+851 DLPPGYRLDWVGEFR

-871 LGRLAVVVPAA
+871 LRRLMVVVPAA
-882 LGLVVVLLYVQFSN
+882 LCLILVLLYVQFN
-896 LRETL
+896 TLRETL

-906 VPMSI
+906 VPLSI
-911 VGGVAALAVAGL
+911 TGGVIALAVAGL

-939 TVMEGIIMM
+939 TVMEGIIMLS
-948 THFNHLRVEGLPWRR
+948 HFNHLRMEGMHWRI
-963 ALDQAGED
+963 ALDQAGRD

-983 FTGLLPMALAT
+983 FTGLLPMALAS

-1011 IGLVPVFILVV
+1011 IGLVPLFILVV
-1022 FPAMIDLFGRS
+1022 FPAMIDLLGR
-1033 PRAKRV
+1033 PRSVRLSARDDRTLGV
-1039 EREAAANAA
+1039 EA
-1048 ARSAAGDG
+1048 
-1056 DRLGGGARA
+1056 

>member
-1 MRQIV
+1 MRQVV

-15 VILMF
+15 VVLLF
-20 FAFIGLGLWGFTR
+20 FAFLVVGLIGFTK

-48 IITQN
+48 VITQN
-53 AGQSA
+53 SGQSA

-66 IPIEVAMAGVPN
+66 IPVEVAMAGMPN
-78 LTTVRSTSL
+78 LTSVRSTSL

-100 YTYDQALQQVLNR
+100 YTYEQALQQVLNR
-113 LGQLSGLPAGA
+113 LAQTEGLPESAH
-124 EPAIS
+124 PTIS

-142 VGPPGYSLADLNT
+142 VGPPGFGLADLKT
-155 LQNWVLDRRFKR
+155 LQDWVLNRRFKR

-179 VSKSYNVVVDLPRM
+179 LSKSYSVSIDLHRM
-193 AAYGLTLP
+193 IAHGLTLP
-201 QVIEAVRAGNATVGA
+201 QVVAAIRAGNATVGA
-216 GTLRIGPQAAVVQGI
+216 GVIRVGPQAAVVQGI
-231 GLIRNVDDIRN
+231 GLLRGLEDLGK
-242 VVISA
+242 VVLSA
-247 ENGVPVLL
+247 ERGLPVRL
-255 SDLATVE
+255 SDIATVQ

-267 RLGIAGHAEDDDVVL
+267 RLGVAGHEEDNDVVL

-296 IHGVQEEVARIN
+296 IRAVQQEVARIN
-308 AGGVLPPGVRIVP
+308 AGGILPPGVRIVP
-321 LYDREDL
+321 LYDREEL
-328 VKVTT
+328 VKITT

-344 ALILVIQWLF
+344 ALILLIQWLF

-363 VAATI
+363 VAATV
-368 PFAFLFAIL
+368 PFAFLFAIVTML
-377 LMMARGE
+377 VRGE

-408 NIYRHLGLARK
+408 NIYRHLGLARSS
-419 KGHGIPRAPRGSR
+419 GARPVAPATPQ
-432 GLSGLSLIVLRAAG
+432 GLSGLPLTILRAAS

-466 FTLGGIEGRI
+466 FTLGGVEGRI

-501 LAAAMLSEDSTER
+501 LAALMLREDSKES
-514 DTLVVRLLR
+514 DTPLVRVLR
-523 RAHRG
+523 RGHAW
-528 LYALAMRAR
+528 LYAAAMSMRAV
-537 ALCLAC
+537 C
-543 AVALFAATMLLL
+543 LLL
-555 STLGAEF
+555 AALLLGCAFALMSTLGAEF
-562 LPALEEGNLWV
+562 LPTLEEGNLWV

-587 ATVNR
+587 GTVNR
-592 IRRVLL
+592 IRAVLQ
-598 EFPEVVTATSQQGRP
+598 EFPEVITATSQQGRP
-613 DDGTD
+613 NDGTD
-618 SAGSFNGEF
+618 SAGFFNAEF
-627 FLPLRPPEQWKTAK
+627 FLPLKPPDQWTTAPN
-641 TRDALV
+641 RDGLV
-647 HAFQERL
+647 HAMQDRL
-654 SREFVGVDFSYS
+654 SREFLGVEFSYA

-695 VTAKAKEIQKVLATV
+695 IVQKAAEIRAIMANVR
-710 PGVADLAMSR
+710 GVADLAAFR
-720 SLGQPT
+720 VLGQPT
-726 VAVQIDRARA
+726 VAITIDRDRA

-741 GIDDVNQVVQAAI
+741 NMNDVNEVIQAAI

-765 GGDRNF
+765 GADRNF
-771 PVMVRLDAPYRSSL
+771 PIMVRLAEEARDGAA
-785 DAIGRIPVG
+785 AIRRIPIG
-794 GSRGATLGDVAEIKL
+794 DRTGATLEDVADIRL

-818 EDASRYLPIRFSVRG
+818 EDASRYVPIRFSVRG

-838 TVAEAQEAVAQQV
+838 TVAEAQRLVAAQV
-851 ELPPGYRLEWVGEFR
+851 VLPPGYRLDWVGEFR
-866 NLQDA
+866 NLQEA
-871 LGRLAVVVPAA
+871 VGRLMVVVPAA
-882 LGLVVVLLYVQFSN
+882 FALILVLLYVQFN
-896 LRETL
+896 TLRETL

-906 VPMSI
+906 VPMST
-911 VGGVAALAVAGL
+911 VGGVVALWVAGL

-939 TVMEGIIMM
+939 TVMEGIILLS
-948 THFNHLRVEGLPWRR
+948 HFNHLRGDGMPWRR
-963 ALDQAGED
+963 ALDQAGVD

-1011 IGLVPVFILVV
+1011 IGLVPIFILIVY
-1022 FPAMIDLFGRS
+1022 PAMIALLGKPPS
-1033 PRAKRV
+1033 
-1039 EREAAANAA
+1039 ERI
-1048 ARSAAGDG
+1048 RRDG
-1056 DRLGGGARA
+1056 GPGWRRGGFLGGKAGRPS